1 MPGVT
6 AMLGSPQFDR
16 GETAIEQLKL
26 AVQEGDLQRTGGQVL
41 VDALQVH
48 GVDTVFCVPGESYL
62 AVLDALHDA
71 EDAISVITCRHENG
85 AAFMGEA
92 YGKLTGK
99 PGVTFVTR
107 GPGACNGS
115 IGVHTAMQDSS
126 PMVMFVGQVPRGFRQ
141 REAFQEVD
149 YEAMF
154 APLAK
159 WTVEVDDAA
168 RLPEIVA
175 RAFSTAVSGRPGP
188 VIVSLPEDMLT
199 DLVET
204 ADTPA
209 FGRIEP
215 QPGVGDMGRLREM
228 LQAARNPLVLVG
240 GGGWS
245 TQAGADLEAFAAA
258 NNLPVTASFRT
269 QDIIDNRHPNF
280 VGEVGI
286 NSNPKLA
293 QRVRDTDLLIVIGAR
308 LGEITTQGYTLLSA
322 PNPTQG
328 LVHVYPDPEELGRVY
343 QPDLA
348 INAAVGPFVA
358 AARQSQ
364 QADTKAWDE
373 WTEAARGDYEAWI
386 VPSAAP
392 GPIDLGKIFH
402 DLRVSAPAD
411 TILTSDA
418 GNFAGW
424 AGRYFP
430 FHSYRTLLGAT
441 NGAMGYGM
449 PAAVAAKVARPDATV
464 ICYAGD
470 GGILMTGNELATA
483 MRHNLDIVL
492 IIANNS
498 MYGTIRMHQERDY
511 PGRTTATHL
520 TNPDFVDWAKSFGA
534 SGERVETTDQF
545 APAFERAL
553 AADGPAVIELI
564 VSEEL
569 LSSNMTLTQL
579 RERVAAANAE

>member
-1 MPGVT
+1 M
-6 AMLGSPQFDR
+6 
-16 GETAIEQLKL
+16 
-26 AVQEGDLQRTGGQVL
+26 QRTGGQVL
-41 VDALQVH
+41 VDALRVH

-71 EDAISVITCRHENG
+71 EEAISVITCRHENG

-99 PGVTFVTR
+99 PGVTMVTR

-115 IGVHTAMQDSS
+115 IGVHTALQDSS
-126 PMVMFVGQVPRGFRQ
+126 PMVMFVGQVPRGFRH

-159 WTVEVDDAA
+159 WVVEVDDAA

-175 RAFSTAVSGRPGP
+175 RAFSTATSGRPGP
-188 VIVSLPEDMLT
+188 VVVSLPEDMLT
-199 DLVET
+199 DLVDV

-209 FGRIEP
+209 FTRVEP
-215 QPGVGDMGRLREM
+215 QPADADMAHLREM
-228 LQAARNPLVLVG
+228 LQAARQPLVLVG

-245 TQAGADLEAFAAA
+245 AKAGADLAAFAAA

-269 QDIIDNRHPNF
+269 QDIIDNSHPNF

-286 NSNPKLA
+286 NTNPTLA

-308 LGEITTQGYTLLSA
+308 LGEITTQGYTLLQA
-322 PNPTQG
+322 PKPAQG

-348 INAAVGPFVA
+348 INAAVGPFTA
-358 AARQSQ
+358 LARQSL
-364 QADTKAWDE
+364 QADTAAWDA
-373 WTEAARGDYEAWI
+373 WTEAARREYEDWI
-386 VPSAAP
+386 VPRQSP
-392 GPIDLGKIFH
+392 GPLNLSQIFH
-402 DLRVSAPAD
+402 DLREAAPAD
-411 TILTSDA
+411 TIFTSDA

-430 FHSYRTLLGAT
+430 FRRYRTLLGAT

-449 PAAVAAKVARPDATV
+449 PAAVAAKAARPDATV

-483 MRHNLDIVL
+483 VRHNLAIVL

-511 PGRTTATHL
+511 PGRITATRL
-520 TNPDFVDWAKSFGA
+520 TNPDFVDWARSFGA
-534 SGERVETTDQF
+534 HGERVETTEQF

-553 AADGPAVIELI
+553 AANGPAVIELI
-564 VSEEL
+564 VDEEL
-569 LSSNMTLTQL
+569 LSSNMTLTEL
-579 RERVAAANAE
+579 RERVAAANAD

>member
-1 MPGVT
+1 M
-6 AMLGSPQFDR
+6 
-16 GETAIEQLKL
+16 
-26 AVQEGDLQRTGGQVL
+26 QRTGGQVL

-71 EDAISVITCRHENG
+71 EGAISVITCRHENG

-115 IGVHTAMQDSS
+115 IGVHTALQDST

-154 APLAK
+154 GPLAK
-159 WTVEVDDAA
+159 WVVEVDDAV
-168 RLPEIVA
+168 RLPEIVG

-188 VIVSLPEDMLT
+188 VVVSLPEDMLT
-199 DLVET
+199 DLVDV

-209 FGRIEP
+209 FQRVEA
-215 QPGVGDMGRLREM
+215 QPADADLARLGEM
-228 LQAARNPLVLVG
+228 LQAASKPLVLVG

-245 TQAGADLEAFAAA
+245 AEAGADLEAFAAA
-258 NNLPVTASFRT
+258 NNLPVTASFRA
-269 QDIIDNRHPNF
+269 QDIIDNGHPNF

-286 NSNPKLA
+286 NTNPKLA

-308 LGEITTQGYTLLSA
+308 LGEITTQGYTLLDA
-322 PNPTQG
+322 PKPAQG
-328 LVHVYPDPEELGRVY
+328 LVHVFPDAGELGRVY
-343 QPDLA
+343 LPDLA
-348 INAAVGPFVA
+348 INAAVGPFTA
-358 AARQSQ
+358 RARQSQ
-364 QADTKAWDE
+364 RADTSAWDA
-373 WTEAARGDYEAWI
+373 WTRAARRDYEAWI
-386 VPSAAP
+386 VPGEAP
-392 GPIDLGKIFH
+392 GPLDLGKIFH
-402 DLRVSAPAD
+402 DLRDLAPAD
-411 TILTSDA
+411 TIFTTDA

-430 FHSYRTLLGAT
+430 FHRYRTLLGAT

-449 PAAVAAKVARPDATV
+449 PAAVAAKVARPSATV

-483 MRHNLDIVL
+483 VHHNLAIVL

-511 PGRTTATHL
+511 PGRTKATNL
-520 TNPDFVDWAKSFGA
+520 TNPDFVEWAKSFGA
-534 SGERVETTDQF
+534 SGERVETTEQF

-553 AADGPAVIELI
+553 AADGPAVIELV

-579 RERVAAANAE
+579 RERVAAANAD

>member
-1 MPGVT
+1 V
-6 AMLGSPQFDR
+6 AR
-16 GETAIEQLKL
+16 E
-26 AVQEGDLQRTGGQVL
+26 VDLQRTGGQVL
-41 VDALQVH
+41 VDALRIH

-71 EDAISVITCRHENG
+71 EEAISVITCRHENG

-99 PGVTFVTR
+99 PGVTMVTR

-115 IGVHTAMQDSS
+115 IGVHTALQDSS
-126 PMVMFVGQVPRGFRQ
+126 PMVMFVGQVPRGFRG

-159 WTVEVDDAA
+159 WVVEVDDAA

-175 RAFSTAVSGRPGP
+175 RAFSTATSGRPGP
-188 VIVSLPEDMLT
+188 VVVSLPEDMLT
-199 DLVET
+199 DLVDV

-209 FGRIEP
+209 FQRIEP
-215 QPGVGDMGRLREM
+215 QPAEADMAHLREM
-228 LQAARNPLVLVG
+228 LQAARQPLVLVG

-245 TQAGADLEAFAAA
+245 AKAGADLEAFAAA
-258 NNLPVTASFRT
+258 NNLPITASFRA
-269 QDIIDNRHPNF
+269 QDIIDNGHPNF

-286 NSNPKLA
+286 NTNPKLA

-308 LGEITTQGYTLLSA
+308 LGEITTQGYTLLQA
-322 PNPTQG
+322 PKAAQG

-358 AARQSQ
+358 SARRSQ
-364 QADTKAWDE
+364 QADTAAWDA
-373 WTEAARGDYEAWI
+373 WTEAARSDYEDWI
-386 VPSAAP
+386 VPRESP
-392 GPIDLGKIFH
+392 GPLNLSQIFH
-402 DLRVSAPAD
+402 DLREAAPAD

-430 FHSYRTLLGAT
+430 FRRYRTLLGAT

-449 PAAVAAKVARPDATV
+449 PAAVAAKAARPDATV

-483 MRHNLDIVL
+483 VRHDLAIVL

-511 PGRTTATHL
+511 PGRTTATRL
-520 TNPDFVDWAKSFGA
+520 TNPDFVDWARSFGA
-534 SGERVETTDQF
+534 HGERVETTEQF

-553 AADGPAVIELI
+553 AAGRPAVIEVI
-564 VSEEL
+564 VDEEL
-569 LSSNMTLTQL
+569 LSSNMTLTEL
-579 RERVAAANAE
+579 RERVAAANAD

>member
-1 MPGVT
+1 M
-6 AMLGSPQFDR
+6 
-16 GETAIEQLKL
+16 
-26 AVQEGDLQRTGGQVL
+26 
-41 VDALQVH
+41 VDALRVH

-62 AVLDALHDA
+62 AALDALHDA

-99 PGVTFVTR
+99 PGITFVTR

-126 PMVMFVGQVPRGFRQ
+126 PMIMFVGQVPRGFRR

-159 WTVEVDDAA
+159 WAVEVDDAA

-188 VIVSLPEDMLT
+188 VVVSLPEDMLT
-199 DLVET
+199 DLVDV

-209 FGRIEP
+209 HQHIEP
-215 QPGVGDMGRLREM
+215 QPADADMAQLRAM
-228 LQAARNPLVLVG
+228 LQKASRPLVLVG

-245 TQAGADLEAFAAA
+245 AEAGADLEAFAAA
-258 NNLPVTASFRT
+258 NNLPVTTSFRAM
-269 QDIIDNRHPNF
+269 DIIDNDHPNY

-286 NSNPKLA
+286 NTNPKLA

-308 LGEITTQGYTLLSA
+308 LGEITTQGYTLLSVPKPA
-322 PNPTQG
+322 QG

-348 INAAVGPFVA
+348 INSAVVPFLARARASQQADASAWSEWTA
-358 AARQSQ
+358 AARQ
-364 QADTKAWDE
+364 
-373 WTEAARGDYEAWI
+373 DYETWR
-386 VPSAAP
+386 VPGESP
-392 GPIDLGKIFH
+392 GPLDLGKIFH
-402 DLRVSAPAD
+402 DLRGLTPAD
-411 TILTSDA
+411 TIITTDA
-418 GNFAGW
+418 GNFSGW
-424 AGRYFP
+424 ASRFFP
-430 FHSYRTLLGAT
+430 FHRYRTLLGPT

-449 PAAVAAKVARPDATV
+449 PAAVAAKAARPDATV

-483 MRHNLDIVL
+483 LRHDLGIIL

-498 MYGTIRMHQERDY
+498 MYGTIRMHQEREY
-511 PGRTTATHL
+511 PGRMTATQL
-520 TNPDFVDWAKSFGA
+520 TNPDFAAWAQSFGA
-534 SGERVETTDQF
+534 HGERVETTAQF
-545 APAFERAL
+545 APAFQRAL
-553 AADGPAVIELI
+553 AAGGPAVIELI

-579 RERVAAANAE
+579 RERVAAANAD

>member
-1 MPGVT
+1 M
-6 AMLGSPQFDR
+6 
-16 GETAIEQLKL
+16 E
-26 AVQEGDLQRTGGQVL
+26 RTGGQVL
-41 VDALQVH
+41 VDALRVH

-126 PMVMFVGQVPRGFRQ
+126 PMVMFVGQIPRGFRG

-159 WTVEVDDAA
+159 WVVEVVDAA

-188 VIVSLPEDMLT
+188 VVVSLPEDMLT
-199 DLVET
+199 DLVDV

-209 FGRIEP
+209 FRP
-215 QPGVGDMGRLREM
+215 VAAQPGDGDMARLREM
-228 LQAARNPLVLVG
+228 LQAASRPLVLVG

-245 TQAGADLEAFAAA
+245 AQAGADLQAFAAA
-258 NNLPVTASFRT
+258 NNLPVTASFRAN
-269 QDIIDNRHPNF
+269 DIFDNRHPNYA
-280 VGEVGI
+280 GEVGI
-286 NSNPKLA
+286 GANPKLS

-308 LGEITTQGYTLLSA
+308 LGEITTQGYTLLTA
-322 PNPTQG
+322 PNPAQG

-343 QPDLA
+343 QADLA
-348 INAAVGPFVA
+348 INAGVGPFVA

-364 QADTKAWDE
+364 QADTAAWDG
-373 WTEAARGDYEAWI
+373 WTEAARRDYEAWI
-386 VPSAAP
+386 VPGVAP
-392 GPIDLGKIFH
+392 GLLDLGRIFH
-402 DLRVSAPAD
+402 DLRDLAPAD

-430 FHSYRTLLGAT
+430 FHSYRTFLGPT

-449 PAAVAAKVARPDATV
+449 PAAVAAKVARPAATV

-483 MRHNLDIVL
+483 VRHNLAIVL

-498 MYGTIRMHQERDY
+498 MYGTIRMHQEREY
-511 PGRTTATHL
+511 PGRTPATQL

-534 SGERVETTDQF
+534 SAERVETTAQF

-553 AADGPAVIELI
+553 AAGGPAVIELV
-564 VSEEL
+564 VSAEL
-569 LSSNMTLTQL
+569 LSSNMTLTQM
-579 RERVAAANAE
+579 RERVAAANAD

>member
-1 MPGVT
+1 M
-6 AMLGSPQFDR
+6 
-16 GETAIEQLKL
+16 
-26 AVQEGDLQRTGGQVL
+26 

-71 EDAISVITCRHENG
+71 EGAISVITCRHENG

-115 IGVHTAMQDSS
+115 IGVHTALQDST

-154 APLAK
+154 GPLAK
-159 WTVEVDDAA
+159 WVVEVDDAV
-168 RLPEIVA
+168 RLPEIVG

-188 VIVSLPEDMLT
+188 VVVSLPEDMLT
-199 DLVET
+199 DLVDV

-209 FGRIEP
+209 FQRVEA
-215 QPGVGDMGRLREM
+215 QPADADLARLGEM
-228 LQAARNPLVLVG
+228 LQAASKPLVLVG

-245 TQAGADLEAFAAA
+245 AEAGAELEAFAAA
-258 NNLPVTASFRT
+258 NNLPVTASFRA
-269 QDIIDNRHPNF
+269 QDIIDNGHPNF

-286 NSNPKLA
+286 NTNPKLA

-308 LGEITTQGYTLLSA
+308 LGEITTQGYTLLVA
-322 PNPTQG
+322 PKPAQG
-328 LVHVYPDPEELGRVY
+328 LVHVFPDPEELGRVY
-343 QPDLA
+343 KPDLA
-348 INAAVGPFVA
+348 INAAVGPFIA
-358 AARQSQ
+358 RARQSQ
-364 QADTKAWDE
+364 QADTSAWDA
-373 WTEAARGDYEAWI
+373 WTRAARRDYEAWI
-386 VPSAAP
+386 VPSEAP
-392 GPIDLGKIFH
+392 GPLDLGKIFH
-402 DLRVSAPAD
+402 DLRDLAPAD
-411 TILTSDA
+411 TIFTTDA

-430 FHSYRTLLGAT
+430 FHRYRTLLGAT

-449 PAAVAAKVARPDATV
+449 PAAVAAKVARPSATV

-483 MRHNLDIVL
+483 VHHNLAIIL

-511 PGRTTATHL
+511 PGRTKATYL
-520 TNPDFVDWAKSFGA
+520 TNPDFVEWAKSFGV
-534 SGERVETTDQF
+534 SGERVETTEQF

-579 RERVAAANAE
+579 RERVAAANAD

>member
-1 MPGVT
+1 M
-6 AMLGSPQFDR
+6 
-16 GETAIEQLKL
+16 
-26 AVQEGDLQRTGGQVL
+26 QRTGGQVL

-71 EDAISVITCRHENG
+71 DDAISVITCRHENG

-92 YGKLTGK
+92 YGKLTGR

-149 YEAMF
+149 YQAMF

-159 WTVEVDDAA
+159 WAVEVDDAA

-175 RAFSTAVSGRPGP
+175 RAFATAVSGRPGP

-199 DLVET
+199 DMVDV

-209 FGRIEP
+209 FQRIEP
-215 QPGVGDMGRLREM
+215 QPADGDLARLREM
-228 LQAARNPLVLVG
+228 LQAARQPLVLVG

-245 TQAGADLEAFAAA
+245 AQAGADLQAFAAA
-258 NNLPVTASFRT
+258 NNLPVTTSFRA

-293 QRVRDTDLLIVIGAR
+293 QRVRDTDLLIVVGAR

-328 LVHVYPDPEELGRVY
+328 LVHVYPDPDELGRVY
-343 QPDLA
+343 QPNLA

-358 AARQSQ
+358 AACQSQ
-364 QADTKAWDE
+364 QADTTAWDD
-373 WTEAARGDYEAWI
+373 WTEAARADYEAWI
-386 VPSAAP
+386 VPGEAP

-402 DLRVSAPAD
+402 DLRASAPPD

-418 GNFAGW
+418 GNFSGW
-424 AGRYFP
+424 ASRYFP
-430 FHSYRTLLGAT
+430 FHSYRTLLGPT

-483 MRHNLDIVL
+483 MRHKLAIVL

-511 PGRTTATHL
+511 PGRTTATQL
-520 TNPDFVDWAKSFGA
+520 TNPDFVAWATSFGA
-534 SGERVETTDQF
+534 SAERVETTEQF
-545 APAFERAL
+545 APAFERAV
-553 AADGPAVIELI
+553 AAGGPAVIELI

-579 RERVAAANAE
+579 RERVAAANAN

>member
-1 MPGVT
+1 M
-6 AMLGSPQFDR
+6 
-16 GETAIEQLKL
+16 
-26 AVQEGDLQRTGGQVL
+26 QRTGGQVL
-41 VDALQVH
+41 VDALRVH

-71 EDAISVITCRHENG
+71 EDAISVITCRHESG
-85 AAFMGEA
+85 AAFMGDA

-99 PGVTFVTR
+99 PGVTMVTR

-115 IGVHTAMQDSS
+115 IGIHTALQDSS

-159 WTVEVDDAA
+159 WSVEVDDAA

-175 RAFSTAVSGRPGP
+175 RAFSTATSGRPGP
-188 VIVSLPEDMLT
+188 VVVSLPEDMLT
-199 DLVET
+199 DLVDV

-209 FGRIEP
+209 FQRIEP
-215 QPGVGDMGRLREM
+215 QPADADMARLREM
-228 LQAARNPLVLVG
+228 LQAARQPLVLVG

-245 TQAGADLEAFAAA
+245 AEAGADLAAFAAA
-258 NNLPVTASFRT
+258 NNLPVTASFRA
-269 QDIIDNRHPNF
+269 QDIIDNSHPNF

-286 NSNPKLA
+286 NTNPKLA
-293 QRVRDTDLLIVIGAR
+293 QRVRDTDLLIVVGAR
-308 LGEITTQGYTLLSA
+308 LGEITTQGYTLLAA
-322 PNPTQG
+322 PRPVQG

-348 INAAVGPFVA
+348 INAAVRPFA
-358 AARQSQ
+358 ASARQSQ
-364 QADTKAWDE
+364 QADTSAWDA
-373 WTEAARGDYEAWI
+373 WSEAARRDYEDWI
-386 VPSAAP
+386 VPRESP
-392 GPIDLGKIFH
+392 GPLNLSQVFH
-402 DLRVSAPAD
+402 DLREAVPAD
-411 TILTSDA
+411 TIFTTDA

-424 AGRYFP
+424 AGRFFP
-430 FHSYRTLLGAT
+430 FRRYRTLLGAT

-483 MRHNLDIVL
+483 VRHNLAIVL
-492 IIANNS
+492 IVANNS
-498 MYGTIRMHQERDY
+498 MYGTIRMHQERAY
-511 PGRTTATHL
+511 PGRITATHL
-520 TNPDFVDWAKSFGA
+520 TNPDFVEWAQSFGVP
-534 SGERVETTDQF
+534 GERVETTEQF

-553 AADGPAVIELI
+553 AADGPAVIEVI

-569 LSSNMTLTQL
+569 LSSNMTLTEL
-579 RERVAAANAE
+579 RERVAANAD

>member
-1 MPGVT
+1 M
-6 AMLGSPQFDR
+6 
-16 GETAIEQLKL
+16 
-26 AVQEGDLQRTGGQVL
+26 QRTGGQIL

-71 EDAISVITCRHENG
+71 EDAISVITCRHESG

-126 PMVMFVGQVPRGFRQ
+126 PMVMFVGQIPRGFRH

-159 WTVEVDDAA
+159 WSVEVDDAA

-188 VIVSLPEDMLT
+188 VVVALPEDMLT
-199 DLVET
+199 DLVEV

-209 FGRIEP
+209 FQRIEA
-215 QPGVGDMGRLREM
+215 QPADSDMARLREM
-228 LQAARNPLVLVG
+228 LQAATKPLVLVG
-240 GGGWS
+240 GSGWS
-245 TQAGADLEAFAAA
+245 VEAGADLEAFAAA

-269 QDIIDNRHPNF
+269 QDIIDNGHPNF

-286 NSNPKLA
+286 NTNPKLA

-322 PNPTQG
+322 PNPAQG
-328 LVHVYPDPEELGRVY
+328 LVHVYPDHGELGRVY

-348 INAAVGPFVA
+348 IIAAVGPFVA
-358 AARQSQ
+358 RARQSQ
-364 QADTKAWDE
+364 QADTTTWDD
-373 WTEAARGDYEAWI
+373 WTVTARRDYQDWI
-386 VPSAAP
+386 VPREGP
-392 GPIDLGKIFH
+392 GPINLSQIFH
-402 DLRVSAPAD
+402 DLREMAPAD
-411 TILTSDA
+411 TILTTDA
-418 GNFAGW
+418 GNFSGW
-424 AGRYFP
+424 ASRYFP
-430 FHSYRTLLGAT
+430 FRRYRTLLGPT
-441 NGAMGYGM
+441 SGAMGYGM
-449 PAAVAAKVARPDATV
+449 PAAVAAKVARPEATV

-483 MRHNLDIVL
+483 LRHNLAIIL

-511 PGRTTATHL
+511 PGRTTATQL
-520 TNPDFVDWAKSFGA
+520 TNPDFVAWAQSFGA
-534 SGERVETTDQF
+534 NGERVETTEQF

-553 AADGPAVIELI
+553 AADGPSVIELI
-564 VSEEL
+564 VSEEI
-569 LSSNMTLTQL
+569 LSSNMTLTEL
-579 RERVAAANAE
+579 RERVAAANSD

>member
-1 MPGVT
+1 M
-6 AMLGSPQFDR
+6 
-16 GETAIEQLKL
+16 K
-26 AVQEGDLQRTGGQVL
+26 RTGGQVL

-115 IGVHTAMQDSS
+115 IGVHTALQDSS
-126 PMVMFVGQVPRGFRQ
+126 PMVMFVGQIPRGFRG

-159 WTVEVDDAA
+159 WVVEVDDAA
-168 RLPEIVA
+168 RLPEIVS

-188 VIVSLPEDMLT
+188 VVVSLPEDMLT
-199 DLVET
+199 DLLEI

-209 FGRIEP
+209 FQP
-215 QPGVGDMGRLREM
+215 VAAQPGEGDMARLREM
-228 LQAARNPLVLVG
+228 LQAARTPLVLVG

-245 TQAGADLEAFAAA
+245 AQAGTDLEAFAAA
-258 NNLPVTASFRT
+258 NNLPVTTSFRAM
-269 QDIIDNRHPNF
+269 DIIDNRHPNYA
-280 VGEVGI
+280 GEVGI
-286 NSNPKLA
+286 NTNPKLA
-293 QRVRDTDLLIVIGAR
+293 QRVRDSDLLIVIGAR

-322 PNPTQG
+322 PNPAQG
-328 LVHVYPDPEELGRVY
+328 LVHIYPDPEELGRVY

-348 INAAVGPFVA
+348 INAGVASFVA

-364 QADTKAWDE
+364 QADTSAWDD
-373 WTEAARGDYEAWI
+373 WTQAARADYEAWRI
-386 VPSAAP
+386 PAATP
-392 GPIDLGKIFH
+392 GPLDLAKIFH
-402 DLRVSAPAD
+402 DLRDLAPAD
-411 TILTSDA
+411 TILTTDA

-449 PAAVAAKVARPDATV
+449 PAAVAAKVARPEATV

-483 MRHNLDIVL
+483 MRHNLGIIL

-498 MYGTIRMHQERDY
+498 MYGTIRMHQEREY
-511 PGRTTATHL
+511 PGRSPATHL
-520 TNPDFVDWAKSFGA
+520 VNPDFVDWAKSFGA
-534 SGERVETTDQF
+534 SGERVETTEQF

-553 AADGPAVIELI
+553 AAGGPAVIELI

-569 LSSNMTLTQL
+569 LSSNITLTQM
-579 RERVAAANAE
+579 RERVAAANAD

>member
-1 MPGVT
+1 VCGYAAEFGV
-6 AMLGSPQFDR
+6 
-16 GETAIEQLKL
+16 GESE
-26 AVQEGDLQRTGGQVL
+26 LQRTGGQVL

-71 EDAISVITCRHENG
+71 EGAISVITCRHENG
-85 AAFMGEA
+85 AAYMGEA

-115 IGVHTAMQDSS
+115 IGIHTALQDSS
-126 PMVMFVGQVPRGFRQ
+126 PMVMFIGQVPREFRG

-159 WTVEVDDAA
+159 WAVQVDDAA

-188 VIVSLPEDMLT
+188 VVVSLPEDMLT
-199 DLVET
+199 DLVEV

-209 FGRIEP
+209 FHRNEP
-215 QPGVGDMGRLREM
+215 QPGEGDMARLREM
-228 LQAARNPLVLVG
+228 LQAATNPLVLVG

-245 TQAGADLEAFAAA
+245 AQAGADLQAFAAA
-258 NNLPVTASFRT
+258 NNLPLTTSFRV
-269 QDIIDNRHPNF
+269 QDIVDNRHPNF

-286 NSNPKLA
+286 NTNPKLA
-293 QRVRDTDLLIVIGAR
+293 QRVRDSDLLIVIGAR
-308 LGEITTQGYTLLSA
+308 LGETTTQGYTLLSA
-322 PNPTQG
+322 PNPSQG
-328 LVHVYPDPEELGRVY
+328 LVHVFPDPEELGRVY

-364 QADTKAWDE
+364 QADTSAWDD
-373 WTEAARGDYEAWI
+373 WTVAARQDYEAWI
-386 VPSAAP
+386 VPGDAP
-392 GPIDLGKIFH
+392 GPLDLGKIWH
-402 DLRVSAPAD
+402 GLRDLAPAD
-411 TILTSDA
+411 TIVTSDA

-441 NGAMGYGM
+441 NGSMGYGM

-483 MRHNLDIVL
+483 MHHNLGIIL

-498 MYGTIRMHQERDY
+498 LYGTIRMHQEREY
-511 PGRTTATHL
+511 PGRNTAIRL
-520 TNPDFVDWAKSFGA
+520 TNPDFAAWAKSFGA
-534 SGERVETTDQF
+534 SGERVETTEQF
-545 APAFERAL
+545 APAFARAL
-553 AADGPAVIELI
+553 ATAAAGGPAVIELI

-569 LSSNMTLTQL
+569 LSSNMTLTQM
-579 RERVAAANAE
+579 RERATAVNAD

>member
-1 MPGVT
+1 
-6 AMLGSPQFDR
+6 
-16 GETAIEQLKL
+16 LK
-26 AVQEGDLQRTGGQVL
+26 RTGGQVL

-115 IGVHTAMQDSS
+115 IGVHTALQDSS
-126 PMVMFVGQVPRGFRQ
+126 PMVMFVGQIPRGFRG

-159 WTVEVDDAA
+159 WVVEVDDAA
-168 RLPEIVA
+168 RLPEIVS

-188 VIVSLPEDMLT
+188 VVVSLPEDMLT
-199 DLVET
+199 DLLEI

-209 FGRIEP
+209 FQP
-215 QPGVGDMGRLREM
+215 VAAQPGEGDMARLREM
-228 LQAARNPLVLVG
+228 LQAARTPLVLVG

-245 TQAGADLEAFAAA
+245 AQAGTDLEAFAAA
-258 NNLPVTASFRT
+258 NNLPVTTSFRAM
-269 QDIIDNRHPNF
+269 DIIDNRHPNYA
-280 VGEVGI
+280 GEVGI
-286 NSNPKLA
+286 NTNPKLA
-293 QRVRDTDLLIVIGAR
+293 QRVRDSDLLIVIGAR

-322 PNPTQG
+322 PNPAQG
-328 LVHVYPDPEELGRVY
+328 LVHIYPDPEELGRVY

-348 INAAVGPFVA
+348 INAGVASFVA

-364 QADTKAWDE
+364 QADTSAWDD
-373 WTEAARGDYEAWI
+373 WTQAARADYEAWRI
-386 VPSAAP
+386 PAATP
-392 GPIDLGKIFH
+392 GPLDLAKIFH
-402 DLRVSAPAD
+402 DLRDLAPAD
-411 TILTSDA
+411 TILTTDA

-449 PAAVAAKVARPDATV
+449 PAAVAAKVARPEATV

-483 MRHNLDIVL
+483 MRHNLGIIL

-498 MYGTIRMHQERDY
+498 MYGTIRMHQEREY
-511 PGRTTATHL
+511 PGRSPATHL
-520 TNPDFVDWAKSFGA
+520 VNPDFVDWAKSFGA
-534 SGERVETTDQF
+534 SGERVETTEQF

-553 AADGPAVIELI
+553 AAGGPAVIELI

-569 LSSNMTLTQL
+569 LSSNITLTQM
-579 RERVAAANAE
+579 RERVAAANAD